1 MNKQEI
7 LNLIETAKAF
17 KAGKAESCVAGKAV
31 AMMFLENST
40 RTKCS
45 FELAA
50 KRLGLHVLDFE
61 ASKSSF
67 SKGETLVDTLHNLYF
82 IGIEAVVIRSSENG
96 LLEKTQAELK
106 YPIKLVNA
114 GEGNLSHPTQA
125 LLDFMTMTNER
136 DKSEHKCSDLRASA
150 SKGESPWTEKMD
162 SIEGKKIVIV
172 GDIKHSRVAKSNVEL
187 LSKFGADIH
196 LCAPSCFRDDTPAIW
211 HDNLEEAIRG
221 ADVVMMLRMQR
232 ERHEGQDYSFNNFG
246 LTSKKLEKYAPNA
259 ILMHPGPVNRDVEI
273 SSELLD
279 SPKGITILEQAQNG
293 TFVRMAVLQEALS
306 GGK

>member
-1 MNKQEI
+1 MNKQEV
-7 LNLIETAKAF
+7 LNLIDTAEAF
-17 KAGKAESCVAGKAV
+17 KAGKAKSSVAGKAV

-82 IGIEAVVIRSSENG
+82 IGIEAVVIRSGENG
-96 LLEKTQAELK
+96 LLEKTQSELK
-106 YPIKLVNA
+106 YPIKLINA

-125 LLDFMTMTNER
+125 LLDFMTMT
-136 DKSEHKCSDLRASA
+136 
-150 SKGESPWTEKMD
+150 EKLG
-162 SIEGKKIVIV
+162 SIEGKKIAIV

-196 LCAPSCFRDDTPAIW
+196 LCAPSYLKDDTDAIW
-211 HDNLEEAIRG
+211 HDNLEEAISD

-232 ERHEGQDYSFNNFG
+232 ERHENLCHPEQQAKDLFE
-246 LTSKKLEKYAPNA
+246 LTSEKLEKYAPNA

-279 SPKGITILEQAQNG
+279 SPKGVTILEQAQNG
-293 TFVRMAVLQEALS
+293 TFMRMAVLQEVLND
-306 GGK
+306 

>member
-1 MNKQEI
+1 M
-7 LNLIETAKAF
+7 AKAF
-17 KAGKAESCVAGKAV
+17 KAQKCASLGSAPAAAGKLKSTVAGKAV

-82 IGIEAVVIRSSENG
+82 IGVEAVVIRNGEDG
-96 LLEKTQAELK
+96 LLKKTKLQ
-106 YPIKLVNA
+106 YPLKLVNA
-114 GEGNLSHPTQA
+114 GEGTTSHPTQA
-125 LLDFMTMTNER
+125 LLDFMTMT
-136 DKSEHKCSDLRASA
+136 
-150 SKGESPWTEKMD
+150 EKLGD
-162 SIEGKKIVIV
+162 IAGKKVVIV
-172 GDIKHSRVAKSNVEL
+172 GDIKHSRVAKSNVAL
-187 LSKFGADIH
+187 LKQFGADVH
-196 LCAPSCFRDDTPAIW
+196 LCAPMDFADENIKDVTWHNHLPQAIT
-211 HDNLEEAIRG
+211 G
-221 ADVVMMLRMQR
+221 ADVVMMLRSQN
-232 ERHEGQDYSFNNFG
+232 ERHEESANLSTDFR
-246 LTSKKLEKYAPNA
+246 LTSEKLEKYASKA
-259 ILMHPGPVNRDVEI
+259 ILMHPGPVNRDVEL

-279 SPKGITILEQAQNG
+279 SPKGVTILEQAQNG

>member
-1 MNKQEI
+1 MNKEYVLKI
-7 LNLIETAKAF
+7 TEAAKAF
-17 KAGKAESCVAGKAV
+17 KAGKMKSSVAGKAV

-82 IGIEAVVIRSSENG
+82 IGVEAVVIRSSENG
-96 LLEKTQAELK
+96 LLEKTQSELK

-125 LLDFMTMTNER
+125 LLDFMTMT
-136 DKSEHKCSDLRASA
+136 
-150 SKGESPWTEKMD
+150 EKLD
-162 SIEGKKIVIV
+162 TVEGKKIVIA
-172 GDIKHSRVAKSNVEL
+172 GDIKHSRVAYSNIEL
-187 LSKFGADIH
+187 LANFGADLH
-196 LCAPSCFRDDTPAIW
+196 LCAPDCFKDESIKNVTW
-211 HDNLEEAIRG
+211 HDNLTEAITD
-221 ADVVMMLRMQR
+221 ANVVMMLRIQF
-232 ERHEGQDYSFNNFG
+232 ERHETGEQPQNTEKFR
-246 LTSKKLEKYAPNA
+246 LTSELLKKRAPSA

-279 SPKGITILEQAQNG
+279 NDKGITILEQAGNG
-293 TFVRMAVLQEALS
+293 TFVRMAVLQEVLS
-306 GGK
+306 G